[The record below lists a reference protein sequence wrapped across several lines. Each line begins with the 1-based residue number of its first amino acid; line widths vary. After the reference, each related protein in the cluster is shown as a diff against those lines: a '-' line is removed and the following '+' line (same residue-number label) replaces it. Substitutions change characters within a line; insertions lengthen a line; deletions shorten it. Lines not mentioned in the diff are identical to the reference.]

1 MNWKKCL
8 LQLAVAV
15 LAASSLMGAPFGR
28 AVAIGGHA
36 ADIALDEG
44 RGVLYVANF
53 TANRIDVMSLSDN
66 TIQRSINVAAQP
78 SALAISPDGQYLVV
92 VHFGNFA
99 APASPRNSLT
109 VINLNSE
116 ARQTFALGSAPI
128 GVAFGIDN
136 RALIVT
142 TSEFVL
148 FDPTNG
154 TSSTL
159 DTVSGVVA
167 KTLPQPPAT
176 FPTTIKAAALGV
188 SGDGLSIYGFGE
200 GITFKYDVT
209 QRRVIPGGYQSS
221 VPIGPRSV
229 SVNQDGSRHIVGWLM
244 IDNSGAF
251 VSYFDDR
258 AGLLDVGGTAFDS
271 ARGLVYA
278 QIPPGGYN
286 AQTSTPILK
295 VVDSDNL
302 ALREE
307 LILPENMAGKAI
319 VSSDGNTM
327 YAASDSGVLVLPVG
341 QLELAPRVT
350 TVEKD
355 LVFRG
360 NFCDRTVGTQ
370 TLTIVDRSGA
380 NTPFSLS
387 TTTAGIRFTPS
398 SGVTPATVR
407 VTVDPN
413 TFANNKGT
421 TTATVTI
428 NAPRAVNPSQT
439 VRLLINSREPD
450 QRGTTFNVP
459 GRLVDVLADPIRE
472 RFYVIRQD
480 TNEVLVF
487 DNNTY
492 TQIASMRTAN
502 VPTQGAI
509 TFDRRYLLVANQSA
523 NIANMYDLETLQPA
537 GYIRFDGQPQTIAAS
552 ANAILANVIDAEGK
566 GHIQRVDLASR
577 TGIQYASLGVYSNE
591 DIPRDSYMVASPN
604 GNSIFIASGN
614 GQVMLYSAVQDT
626 FTISRKDS
634 AALNGPVAASA
645 FDQYAVGNFIL
656 NQSLVRV
663 RTLETGTGTSSGF
676 AFVDQTGL
684 RLTAPNASSP
694 GVIQRVN
701 LQTGE
706 GIRPTRTV
714 EAPVLPA
721 TRTPFTRTL
730 APLANR
736 NAIIALTQGG
746 FTVLP
751 WAYDTAV
758 ASPRIER
765 VVNAADNTQPIA
777 PNGLITV
784 FGENLS
790 PISQSASA
798 GSLPTSLSESCLQVN
813 GLSIPVLFVSPR
825 QINAQL
831 PVVEGNVTMRLAT
844 PGGISDN
851 FNLTV
856 LPNAPSIFRVNL
868 VGDDDPRPAVVRAA
882 NGVVV
887 TPSNPVRRGDTL
899 VIYATGLGRTSPDVT
914 PGEPAPGEPPVSV
927 TVPPVVTIGGV
938 PVEVTFAGLA
948 PGQIGV
954 YQINVVVNQ
963 QVPTGL
969 SIPLAISQGTGSTSF
984 TVRVVN

>member
-209 QRRVIPGGYQSS
+209 QRRVIPGSYVSA

-229 SVNQDGSRHIVGWLM
+229 SVNQDGSRHLVGWLM
-244 IDNSGAF
+244 IDNSGNF
-251 VSYFDDR
+251 VSYFNDP

-271 ARGLVYA
+271 ARNLIYA
-278 QIPPGGYN
+278 QIPTTGAT
-286 AQTSTPILK
+286 AQSTPVMQ
-295 VVDSDNL
+295 VVDADNL
-302 ALREE
+302 AVREE

-341 QLELAPRVT
+341 QLELAPRVAA
-350 TVEKD
+350 VEQD
-355 LVFRG
+355 LIFRG
-360 NFCDRTVGTQ
+360 SFCDRTVGTQ

-387 TTTAGIRFTPS
+387 TTTAGVRFTPS

-421 TTATVTI
+421 TTATVNI
-428 NAPRAVNPSQT
+428 NAPRAVNQPQR

-450 QRGTTFNVP
+450 QRGTAINVP
-459 GRLVDVLADPIRE
+459 GTLVDVIADPIRE
-472 RFYVIRQD
+472 RFYVIRQN

-502 VPTQGAI
+502 RPTQGTI
-509 TFDRRYLLVANQSA
+509 TFDRRYLLVANNRA
-523 NIANMYDLETLQPA
+523 NIANVYDLETLQPS
-537 GYIRFDGQPQTIAAS
+537 GYIRFNGQPQTIAAS
-552 ANAILANVIDAEGK
+552 ANAILANVIDNEGK
-566 GHIQRVDLASR
+566 GHINRIDFASR
-577 TGIQYASLGVYSNE
+577 TGIELASLGVYSNA

-604 GNSIFIASGN
+604 GNSILIASGN
-614 GQVMLYSAVQDT
+614 GNVMLYNAVQDT
-626 FTISRKDS
+626 FTVSRKDS
-634 AALNGPVAASA
+634 ASLNGPVAASA

-684 RLTAPNASSP
+684 RITAPNASSP

-714 EAPVLPA
+714 EAPLLPA
-721 TRTPFTRTL
+721 STSPFTRTL
-730 APLANR
+730 APLPSR
-736 NAIIALTQGG
+736 NAIVALTQGG

-751 WAYDTAV
+751 WAYDAAV
-758 ASPRIER
+758 ASPRIDR

-790 PISQSASA
+790 PISQAASA

-868 VGDDDPRPAVVRAA
+868 TGDDDPRPAVIRAA
-882 NGVVV
+882 NGIVV

-899 VIYATGLGRTSPDVT
+899 IIYATGLGRTSPDVT
-914 PGEPAPGEPPVSV
+914 PGEPAPGDPPASV
-927 TVPPVVTIGGV
+927 TVPPLVTIGGV